1 MDLTTQVNA
10 IARHLGINLKGNQE
24 QAEKLTKEWIEKGWL
39 VLRKNMS
46 PYVNWPAIK

>member
-24 QAEKLTKEWIEKGWL
+24 QAEKLTKDGSRRDGWSCE
-39 VLRKNMS
+39 RT
-46 PYVNWPAIK
+46 